1 MVSWIPR
8 LDNRTLSSHWR
19 TKRGNR
25 NYMQGSAR
33 VREEGRG
40 GVALNIAGFLDQ
52 SGLCDAANAT
62 LQFLQ
67 GSIGMGF

>member
-1 MVSWIPR
+1 
-8 LDNRTLSSHWR
+8 
-19 TKRGNR
+19 
-25 NYMQGSAR
+25 MQGSAR